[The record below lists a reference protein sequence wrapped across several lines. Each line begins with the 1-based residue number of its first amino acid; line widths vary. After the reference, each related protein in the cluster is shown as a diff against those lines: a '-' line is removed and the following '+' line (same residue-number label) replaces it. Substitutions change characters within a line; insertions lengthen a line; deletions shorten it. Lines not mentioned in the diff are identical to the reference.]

1 MIDVC
6 VLCESGPGSA
16 EPKRGPGRPP
26 VRLTSQPSLGG
37 RSTKRKGG
45 LGGAAVA
52 AGTTPY
58 GTNELVGRKIWCVL
72 LFLFLWHRS
81 SVFKLGIEARGSIWS
96 CTSIKLSDEN
106 LQSGWMKALLTK
118 SEAWDMAY
126 ES

>member
-37 RSTKRKGG
+37 RSSKRKGG

-72 LFLFLWHRS
+72 LFLC
-81 SVFKLGIEARGSIWS
+81 GIEARYSSSVSKQEDLFGVVLP
-96 CTSIKLSDEN
+96 LSS
-106 LQSGWMKALLTK
+106 QMRICRVVG
-118 SEAWDMAY
+118 
-126 ES
+126 

>member
-1 MIDVC
+1 VGSLLQRDRCVC

-37 RSTKRKGG
+37 RSSKRKVG

-58 GTNELVGRKIWCVL
+58 GTNELVGRKIWCAL
-72 LFLFLWHRS
+72 LFLCG
-81 SVFKLGIEARGSIWS
+81 GIEARGSIWS